1 MTFTVAAAKLGAGW
15 PWEGIGVEALSVC
28 GPSTCPSAGCTRR
41 RGLFWGLRGTDL
53 VGLEMI
59 PGGWAFGIR
68 GRSGWLWRI
77 CWSRLVTQGKSA
89 GRWFAK
95 GKALDWVGFQ
105 RVAGKSGRERMFP
118 GQKRSPA
125 LQCGERGFRKLFVV
139 SGKSGQALEAC
150 PLWLWFEV
158 LDVKSWTVTDPGWP
172 HRSHHTSTLQRLVRT
187 QMGGRP
193 EGCMNG
199 GG

>member
-1 MTFTVAAAKLGAGW
+1 MRRSTLCLRSVHLPLRWLHPAEGSFLGTEGNGPGW
-15 PWEGIGVEALSVC
+15 VGIDS
-28 GPSTCPSAGCTRR
+28 GC
-41 RGLFWGLRGTDL
+41 
-53 VGLEMI
+53 
-59 PGGWAFGIR
+59 GWAFGIR
-68 GRSGWLWRI
+68 RRSGWLWRI
-77 CWSRLVTQGKSA
+77 CGSRLVTQGKSA
-89 GRWFAK
+89 GRWFAR

-105 RVAGKSGRERMFP
+105 GVAGKSGRERMFP